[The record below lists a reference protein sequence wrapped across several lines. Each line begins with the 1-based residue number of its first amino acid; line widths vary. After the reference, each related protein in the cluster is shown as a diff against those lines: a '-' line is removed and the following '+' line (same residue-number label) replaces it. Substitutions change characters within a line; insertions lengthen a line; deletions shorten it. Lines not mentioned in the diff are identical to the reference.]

1 MQVLASVALFMVHNN
16 VQQTVHKAVIEMN
29 FEKDINPV
37 SSFRA
42 NAAAML
48 KQVQDSGRP
57 MILTQHGRSA
67 AVLLDIATYQ
77 ALVDELEELRDIHA
91 GLEDLEAGR
100 VVSHE
105 AARLRLLE
113 RYDGQ

>member
-1 MQVLASVALFMVHNN
+1 MDKMD
-16 VQQTVHKAVIEMN
+16 

-48 KQVQDSGRP
+48 KHVQESGRP

-67 AVLLDIATYQ
+67 AVLLDVASYQ
-77 ALVDELEELRDIHA
+77 ALLDELDELRDIHA
-91 GLEDLEAGR
+91 ALEDVKAGR
-100 VVSHE
+100 VVPHE
-105 AARLRLLE
+105 EARTRLLK
-113 RYDGQ
+113 RYADR